1 MFTGIVEDVGEIVS
15 RGGDKICIK
24 SRLEDRIGSSIAVN
38 GACLTLLKM
47 NNGTL
52 VFETSEETL
61 SRTNLAASRYV
72 NLERSLSLGSR
83 MGGHMVLGHVDCVA
97 DIISAG
103 DKIIEIGLPAMYA
116 RYVIEKGSIAVDGI
130 SLTIA
135 DAKASSFSVA
145 LLPYTISSTNLKY
158 GQKRV
163 NLEFDYVI
171 KGIEAVMGKREEEG
185 EGWKEIIG
193 VM

>member
-97 DIISAG
+97 EVLSMG
-103 DKIIEIGLPAMYA
+103 DMIIEIELPARYA

-130 SLTIA
+130 SLTVA
-135 DAKASSFSVA
+135 DVKAGSFTVA
-145 LLPYTISSTNLKY
+145 VLPYTTSNTNLRY
-158 GQKRV
+158 RQKRV
-163 NLEFDYVI
+163 NLEFDYTV
-171 KGIEAVMGKREEEG
+171 KAIESVMNRKEEE
-185 EGWKEIIG
+185 EEWKEIIG

>member
-97 DIISAG
+97 EVLSMG
-103 DKIIEIGLPAMYA
+103 DMIIEIELPARYA
-116 RYVIEKGSIAVDGI
+116 RYVIEKGSVAVDGI
-130 SLTIA
+130 SLTVA
-135 DAKASSFSVA
+135 DVKAGSFTVA
-145 LLPYTISSTNLKY
+145 VLPYTISNTNLRY
-158 GQKRV
+158 RQKRV
-163 NLEFDYVI
+163 NLEFDYTV
-171 KGIEAVMGKREEEG
+171 KAIESVMNRKEEE
-185 EGWKEIIG
+185 EWKEIIG

>member
-1 MFTGIVEDVGEIVS
+1 MFTGIVEDVGEIVGRS
-15 RGGDKICIK
+15 GDRIRVD
-24 SRLEDRIGSSIAVN
+24 SGLEDRIGASIAVN
-38 GACLTLLKM
+38 GACLTLLGSD
-47 NNGTL
+47 NGAL

-61 SRTNLAASRYV
+61 SRTNLKESRYV

-97 DIISAG
+97 DVLSMG
-103 DKIIEIGLPAMYA
+103 DKIIEIGLPGRYA

-135 DAKASSFSVA
+135 DVKSGSFSVA
-145 LLPYTISSTNLKY
+145 VLPYTTSSTNLRY

-163 NLEFDYVI
+163 NLEFDYTV
-171 KGIEAVMGKREEEG
+171 KAIESVMSRKVEE